1 MKSVLLLVVLSIT
14 TFLTACG
21 GGGESNSGAS
31 IIGTP
36 NNQTYMIEGF
46 AAKGTLKYATVEL
59 YRLDSKGSE
68 TLVYTV
74 ETRADG
80 TYKIYDLISTAGQKY
95 IIKIR
100 SNVRTIHDDETTNNK
115 LLPSTFEMS
124 AITQTD
130 SITTT
135 ASVTPFSNMIVE
147 AARKA
152 AGGLS
157 DANNISKAQST
168 VTEMLGFNPTII
180 SKNDGVS
187 VEAQKMS
194 ILLTAVSQMAKDNSL
209 NCGATPGE
217 RTACVVK
224 KLGEAATTTSLKM
237 EATIEG
243 TKVNV
248 ANKLATAVNT
258 TIANNPSL
266 ESAIVAQAISKLS
279 CTANC
284 SPAVAQDTTTVS
296 DIGKVKAVFD
306 EIRTD
311 LKNMFSS
318 DGVTSSSKGKA
329 NLQAFKFQQSF
340 ESVKLSTDQVDK
352 DFAAIQAGIDLYN
365 NYKNQ
370 AGSPVTAN
378 LNYGDFSYTSGL
390 NAYSY
395 ASLVCTLYQTEPIP
409 NTTSTAAT
417 VNGKNANYVG
427 CSSIFSWTI
436 TPNNLAKTNAYESYR
451 RSFVLVPSASGSF
464 TYKMFS
470 RKITYNCP
478 FTATTCTTSVTEF
491 LGNDARG
498 NNMTYSGAHQGSINP
513 STRNSNGVT
522 SYTLSGD
529 LAPGFQYTPKT
540 TGAANYVPVSLAR
553 NDGKDSWN
561 LNIQATENLTTTEIT
576 KLVLSGN
583 VSSFN
588 GVGTKIS
595 EIAIN
600 NGSNIDRLNY
610 SGLLDLS
617 FSATSG
623 TTTSS
628 LSGVLKAGTPVTDK
642 SGNRTIPSKINFT
655 GTFSN
660 AVSGGIPINFLQ
672 GAIDVEIKNYNTYDV
687 RFVESLTNTPTQV
700 ITFTGS
706 VTAPDQPK
714 LEILLSTTGKSFNLQ
729 DTAMAA
735 ELAYNRYSGD
745 VKNRTVTIS
754 LTRTSTTSAKRV
766 SLIEST
772 SGLSISFLDSD
783 STALVKVNGVEIGTW
798 DLSSGLVT
806 FKDGS
811 VVSLDINV

>member
-1 MKSVLLLVVLSIT
+1 MKIIHLLVVLLFT
-14 TFLTACG
+14 ALLTGCG
-21 GGGESNSGAS
+21 GGGGSSSGVQNSQAY
-31 IIGTP
+31 T
-36 NNQTYMIEGF
+36 IEGF

-59 YRLDSKGSE
+59 YRLESNGSE
-68 TLVYTV
+68 TLVKTV
-74 ETRADG
+74 ETLADG
-80 TYKIYDLISTAGQKY
+80 TYKISDLISTAGQKY
-95 IIKIR
+95 IIKIKV
-100 SNVRTIHDDETTNNK
+100 NARTIHDDETTTNK
-115 LLPSTFEMS
+115 VLPSTFEMS

-130 SITTT
+130 GTTT
-135 ASVTPFSNMIVE
+135 TSSVTPFSHMIVE
-147 AARKA
+147 AARKGT
-152 AGGLS
+152 GGLS

-168 VTEMLGFNPTII
+168 VTEMLGFNPT
-180 SKNDGVS
+180 SVAKNDGVS
-187 VEAQKMS
+187 VEAQKLF
-194 ILLTAVSQMAKDNSL
+194 ILLTAVSQMAKDNTL
-209 NCGATPGE
+209 NCGSTPGD
-217 RTACVVK
+217 RTECVVK

-237 EATIEG
+237 EATIG
-243 TKVNV
+243 STKVNV
-248 ANKLATAVNT
+248 ANKLAIAVNT

-266 ESAIVAQAISKLS
+266 QSAIVVQAINKLN
-279 CTANC
+279 CTTNC
-284 SPAVAQDTTTVS
+284 TPAMAQDTTTVTA
-296 DIGKVKAVFD
+296 IGKVKAIFD

-311 LKNMFSS
+311 VTTMFSS
-318 DGVTSSSKGKA
+318 DGVTSASKGKA

-370 AGSPVTAN
+370 AGSPVNVN

-390 NAYSY
+390 NSYSLS
-395 ASLVCTLYQTEPIP
+395 SLVCSLYQTEPIP
-409 NTTSTAAT
+409 NTAITAAT

-427 CSSIFSWTI
+427 CSSIFSWTS
-436 TPNNLAKTNAYESYR
+436 TPNSLARTNAYESYR
-451 RSFVLVPSASGSF
+451 RSFVLVPSTSGSF
-464 TYKMFS
+464 TYKTFS
-470 RKITYNCP
+470 RKITYTCP
-478 FTATTCTTSVTEF
+478 FTVTTTAPCTTSVTEF
-491 LGNDARG
+491 LGKDASG
-498 NNMTYSGAHQGSINP
+498 NNMTYAGAHQGSINP
-513 STRNSNGVT
+513 SSRNSNGVT
-522 SYTLSGD
+522 TYTLAGD
-529 LAPGFQYTPKT
+529 LAPGFQYTPNT
-540 TGAANYVPVSLAR
+540 TGAKNYVPVSLAR

-561 LNIQATENLTTTEIT
+561 LNIQATENLTTAEIT
-576 KLVLSGN
+576 KLALSGN

-588 GVGTKIS
+588 GTGTKIS

-610 SGLLDLS
+610 SALLDLS

-628 LSGVLKAGTPVTDK
+628 LSGVLKADTPVTDK
-642 SGNRTIPSKINFT
+642 SGNRTVPSKINFT

-660 AVSGGIPINFLQ
+660 AVSGGTPVNFLQ
-672 GAIDVEIKNYNTYDV
+672 GAINVEIKNYNTYDV

-714 LEILLSTTGKSFNLQ
+714 LEILLSTSGKSFNLQ
-729 DTAMAA
+729 DTALAA
-735 ELAYNRYSGD
+735 ELAYNRYSGA

-754 LTRTSTTSAKRV
+754 LTRTSTTSAQRV

-783 STALVKVNGVEIGTW
+783 TTASVKVNGVEIGTW